1 MPKGTDGTEGAQSA
15 KVVITDITKLI
26 NTPRT
31 ITTGLIETYYIGTM
45 TESYGIVYSSELH
58 HNYLRGCPMY

>member
-15 KVVITDITKLI
+15 KVVIADITKLI

-45 TESYGIVYSSELH
+45 TESYGIV
-58 HNYLRGCPMY
+58 

>member
-15 KVVITDITKLI
+15 IVVITDITKLI

-45 TESYGIVYSSELH
+45 TESYGIV
-58 HNYLRGCPMY
+58 